1 MFRIVSLLRICERR
15 PFPEWAGGEKATSCM
30 NDVRIVFR
38 SPNVVELE
46 SFALDESPPGP
57 HEVIVDTRTTLISP
71 GTELA
76 LLQGKLA
83 FEDDTPPD
91 FPMLDVGYANIGTVL
106 AAGSETQV
114 QPGDRGYTMGHHA
127 SRVRVDVRSRL
138 CVPVPPDLT
147 DDHAV
152 FARMATVSMT
162 TLITTIAR
170 PGDSV
175 AVVGLGLVGNLA
187 AQVFTASG
195 MRVNAFDL
203 AEHRRDIACQCGVE
217 AVHDGS
223 ATGQFSQLHRL
234 VIEATGS
241 AKALAGSIDLAAAGG
256 EIVMIG
262 APWGGAANSVPSS
275 ELTRL
280 IFFRFLRLRSGSE
293 WEIPRLP
300 QPLAIGSNYQNS
312 VTALDWLAQGR
323 IRVEPLITHRITPP
337 GVPVAYAGLRDQPND
352 YLGVVIDWENSA

>member
-1 MFRIVSLLRICERR
+1 MDDL
-15 PFPEWAGGEKATSCM
+15 
-30 NDVRIVFR
+30 RIVFR

-46 SFALDESPPGP
+46 PFALDASAPGP
-57 HEVIVDTRTTLISP
+57 HEVIVETHTTLISP

-106 AAGSETQV
+106 DAGSETQV
-114 QPGDRGYTMGHHA
+114 QPGDRVYTMGHHA

-138 CVPVPPDLT
+138 CVPVPSDLV
-147 DDHAV
+147 DEHAV

-162 TLITTIAR
+162 TLITTTAK
-170 PGDSV
+170 PGDRV
-175 AVVGLGLVGNLA
+175 AVIGLGLVGNLA
-187 AQVFTASG
+187 AQVFAASG

-203 AEHRRDIACQCGVE
+203 AEHRRDIARQCGIE
-217 AVHDGS
+217 AVHEGG
-223 ATGQFSQLHRL
+223 ATGEFRQQHRL

-262 APWGGAANSVPSS
+262 APWGGSANSVPSS

-300 QPLAIGSNYQNS
+300 QPLAPGSNYQNS
-312 VTALDWLAQGR
+312 VTALDWLARER
-323 IRVEPLITHRITPP
+323 IRVEPLITHRVTPQ
-337 GVPVAYAGLRDQPND
+337 GVPAAYAGLRDQPNA
-352 YLGVVIDWENSA
+352 YLGVVIDWRKPA